1 MTLGQGKI
9 ESRLGVHKQTDLTAP
24 KHSQLRRLFKQV
36 MTELDEILP
45 AGREREKALT
55 ELETASMWAHKS
67 VASRAPVIHE
77 EHPTY
82 EGQPES
88 VNGTPEQ
95 EAQLRQVLRSLI
107 LEQHNAH
114 RQPTETVADFFR
126 RLVAK
131 GKISQADFLAVF
143 PNKSV
148 EKASIVDRSNS
159 ELVSLRRKYV
169 VKRDEALKDIL
180 IFREFTNEDE
190 LGAALLKNQLVSED
204 EYKAYFRR
212 DELPEV
218 EPNSRNRPRSEATK
232 NAWDRFVEMKK
243 AIIEDGGYGEA
254 LKHGDQELARTFYK
268 HGQITSEEFFEL
280 FGQWPSKI

>member
-1 MTLGQGKI
+1 MTLGQSKI
-9 ESRLGVHKQTDLTAP
+9 ESRLGVHKQTDLTTP

-55 ELETASMWAHKS
+55 ELETTSMWAHKS
-67 VASRAPVIHE
+67 VASQAPVIHE

-88 VNGTPEQ
+88 VNGTPAQ
-95 EAQLRQVLRSLI
+95 EEQLRQALRSLI
-107 LEQHNAH
+107 LEQHNVH

-148 EKASIVDRSNS
+148 ERASIVDRSNS

-180 IFREFTNEDE
+180 IFRDFTNEDE
-190 LGAALLKNQLVSED
+190 LGAALLKNKLVSED

-212 DELPEV
+212 DELPE
-218 EPNSRNRPRSEATK
+218 
-232 NAWDRFVEMKK
+232 M
-243 AIIEDGGYGEA
+243 
-254 LKHGDQELARTFYK
+254 
-268 HGQITSEEFFEL
+268 
-280 FGQWPSKI
+280 